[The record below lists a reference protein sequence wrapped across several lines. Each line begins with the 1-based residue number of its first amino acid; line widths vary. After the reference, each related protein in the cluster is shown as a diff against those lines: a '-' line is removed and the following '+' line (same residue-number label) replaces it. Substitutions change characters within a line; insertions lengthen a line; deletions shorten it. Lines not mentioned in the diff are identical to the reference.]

1 MHEHEWVDVTAFGS
15 TRKRLWCGECG
26 ATAWQTFAPVN
37 ISTRQDERDLVTR
50 VMWNDGSDKLQLIP
64 VPMQARTFEPL
75 EIDQEGAVFCA
86 DTPA

>member
-1 MHEHEWVDVTAFGS
+1 MTTHEHEWVDVTAFRS
-15 TRKRLWCGECG
+15 TRKQLWCSECG

-37 ISTRQDERDLVTR
+37 ISTRQDERDL
-50 VMWNDGSDKLQLIP
+50 
-64 VPMQARTFEPL
+64 